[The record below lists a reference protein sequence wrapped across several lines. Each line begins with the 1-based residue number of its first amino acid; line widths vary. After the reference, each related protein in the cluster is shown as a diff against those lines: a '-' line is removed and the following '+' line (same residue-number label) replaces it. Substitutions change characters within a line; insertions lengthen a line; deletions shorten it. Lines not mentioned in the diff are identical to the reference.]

1 MLVPELL
8 VTFWFEVEISNGLK
22 IKNSAF
28 DMGIELDNN

>member
-8 VTFWFEVEISNGLK
+8 VTFWFEVEISNGL
-22 IKNSAF
+22 NSAF